1 MTDKTSTF
9 TILEQ
14 GTTRVLLL
22 PVLIAASTLAV
33 AIAMA
38 QETASDIATL
48 NGEGCLASVPT
59 GRPRMQGALY
69 GHAAASGVG

>member
-33 AIAMA
+33 AIAVVKNC
-38 QETASDIATL
+38 Q
-48 NGEGCLASVPT
+48 
-59 GRPRMQGALY
+59 
-69 GHAAASGVG
+69 